1 MSGVPFRF
9 DVFVLV
15 LLFCCCLFFKEWVIS
30 LSHHH
35 PSPFELTPRYRYF
48 GWSWIRGLSGKERW
62 PRFHSKHKINLSF
75 VTWGQN
81 EYTQSSEIW
90 WENAFSC
97 REIVS
102 TFIMLLLSKAKDK
115 TLSYIRE
122 WGFQQLSYKGQV
134 YLGNFSGLLPLIWNG
149 LGGKGRM
156 EWTVWFLCRSLFMP
170 H

>member
-9 DVFVLV
+9 DVFVVV
-15 LLFCCCLFFKEWVIS
+15 LLFCCCLFFKGWVIS

-35 PSPFELTPRYRYF
+35 TNPFELTPLFCYF
-48 GWSWIRGLSGKERW
+48 GWFWIRGLSGKERW

-81 EYTQSSEIW
+81 EYTQSSGIW

-97 REIVS
+97 REIIN

-115 TLSYIRE
+115 MLSYIRE
-122 WGFQQLSYKGQV
+122 WAFQQLSYKGQA
-134 YLGNFSGLLPLIWNG
+134 YLGNFSGLLPLTRNG
-149 LGGKGRM
+149 LGGKDRM
-156 EWTVWFLCRSLFMP
+156 EWTVWFLCRILFMP